1 MKKFKLMAT
10 SLFLALALTFA
21 SATCVKVYADDGDP
35 QGGSKTGSAPAP
47 PPPPPPPSVIEIILI
62 VLRMI

>member
-47 PPPPPPPSVIEIILI
+47 PPPPPSVIEIILI
-62 VLRMI
+62 ILRMI

>member
-1 MKKFKLMAT
+1 MAT

-47 PPPPPPPSVIEIILI
+47 PPPPPSVIEIILI
-62 VLRMI
+62 ILRMI